1 MVLNQLFIEKPSL
14 EILNKYVKA
23 FGLNNIDDSTEFTIL
38 DMNKNNTLIQLQSI
52 QTDLGDL
59 YIPCKRKLYV
69 EELTNKNAITVL
81 RQLLKIYDRDL
92 YSKEKFIKGTKY
104 LVYKIISKQEK
115 DFNKRNKK
123 ITKKKEIVIVFD

>member
-52 QTDLGDL
+52 QTDIGDL

-123 ITKKKEIVIVFD
+123 ITKKKEIIIVFD